1 VVEETQITGLGRATS
16 RRTRDLAAEALRES
30 DFSEVFE
37 SMGVEGDFGTA
48 SAALKAA
55 LGVKAAEIAGRAAKI
70 AQKRKMRIGA
80 ATVVIAAQ
88 E

>member
-1 VVEETQITGLGRATS
+1 
-16 RRTRDLAAEALRES
+16 
-30 DFSEVFE
+30 
-37 SMGVEGDFGTA
+37 MGVEGDFGTA